1 MTPGSSPLLFAP
13 PSERVGG
20 FIAHLRLDGFPIG
33 PAETMDALTL
43 LDQICW
49 PQAHN
54 ARLALKSMLSADK
67 TNWDKFDELFDAYW
81 FGRGV
86 KSLAF
91 EDGTQNN
98 RRNTTQKRPEL
109 WNNILPPGALPP
121 RGKLVDDTDDDV
133 DGQVTQNILPSTND
147 VLGRTDMKN
156 IVSPEDVAALEQ
168 LAEKLGKAMRD
179 RLSRRRKQST
189 KGREID
195 IRRTIRRNLSKG
207 GDPFDLVFRKR
218 PKRPVN
224 LVVLLD
230 VSGSM
235 QQYSRLFLAFLRGL
249 LGPWLKTDAFLFHT
263 RLVRITDALKDRD
276 HGRAMARLTLMAEGF
291 GGGTRIGHCL
301 QTFNERYAKE
311 ALNTRSAVIVMS
323 DGYDTGDP
331 TSVAKQL
338 ARLKKRA
345 RRLIWLNPLAGWDNY
360 EPIARGMAEALP
372 HIDLFRA
379 ANSLESLAALEPE
392 LARL

>member
-1 MTPGSSPLLFAP
+1 MPALP
-13 PSERVGG
+13 PSERIGG
-20 FIAHLRLDGFPIG
+20 FITHLRHNGFPVG
-33 PAETMDALTL
+33 PAETMDALAL
-43 LDQICW
+43 LNLVHW
-49 PQAHN
+49 PQVHDT
-54 ARLALKSMLSADK
+54 RLAFKSMLCADK
-67 TNWDKFDELFDAYW
+67 ANWEKFDELFDAYW

-86 KSLAF
+86 KTLVLQDEAQRS
-91 EDGTQNN
+91 
-98 RRNTTQKRPEL
+98 RRRDTAKRPDL
-109 WNNILPPGALPP
+109 WDSILPPGVLPA
-121 RGKLVDDTDDDV
+121 RGKLADDATGDA
-133 DGQVTQNILPSTND
+133 DGQTTQNIRASTRD
-147 VLGRTDMKN
+147 VLARTDLRH
-156 IVSPEDVAALEQ
+156 IVSPDDVAAVEET
-168 LAEKLGKAMRD
+168 AEKLAKAMRD
-179 RLSRRRKQST
+179 RLSRRRKPST

-207 GDPFDLVFRKR
+207 GDPFFLVRRKR
-218 PKRPVN
+218 PERPVN
-224 LVVLLD
+224 LIVLLD

-263 RLVRITDALKDRD
+263 RLVRITDALRDRD
-276 HGRAMARLTLMAEGF
+276 YGRAMDRMTLVAEGF

-301 QTFNERYAKE
+301 QVFNEQYAKE
-311 ALNTRSAVIVMS
+311 CLNTRSAVIVMS
-323 DGYDTGDP
+323 DGYDTDDP
-331 TSVAKQL
+331 MSVAKQL

-360 EPIARGMAEALP
+360 EPVARGMAEALP